1 MSLGSGS
8 WRRGIGAAH
17 RRGCF
22 LDRKLGTLIVDAGP
36 VERTPSGEE
45 MQRRFNSVELQDGE
59 LVSAAERAFLD
70 GDSAGA
76 QLAEEKPKP

>member
-1 MSLGSGS
+1 M
-8 WRRGIGAAH
+8 
-17 RRGCF
+17 
-22 LDRKLGTLIVDAGP
+22 
-36 VERTPSGEE
+36 ERTPSGEE